1 MRTCKPS
8 KPKIAFTIGY
18 MSLILATSLVPG
30 FEISDSES
38 ISIARQIIQNL
49 LHIPMFA
56 ILSILFLQIA
66 RNFDIGRWKA
76 GSLTFVFCG
85 IFGLLNEIIQ
95 LFIPGRFGGLMDIG
109 LNSIGALIGI
119 LIYFLVEKS
128 RPGLIYRIICT

>member
-38 ISIARQIIQNL
+38 ISIARQVIQNL
-49 LHIPMFA
+49 LHIPIFA

-66 RNFDIGRWKA
+66 RNYDIGRWKA
-76 GSLTFVFCG
+76 GSLAFVFCG

-95 LFIPGRFGGLMDIG
+95 IFIPGRFGGLMDIG

-119 LIYFLVEKS
+119 LIYFSVEKS
-128 RPGLIYRIICT
+128 RPGLIYRIICM

>member
-8 KPKIAFTIGY
+8 KPKIAITICY
-18 MSLILATSLVPG
+18 MLLILATSLVPG
-30 FEISDSES
+30 FEISGSES
-38 ISIARQIIQNL
+38 ISIATQFIQNL

-66 RNFDIGRWKA
+66 RNYDIGRWKA

-109 LNSIGALIGI
+109 LNSIGAIIGI
-119 LIYFLVEKS
+119 LIYFSVEKC